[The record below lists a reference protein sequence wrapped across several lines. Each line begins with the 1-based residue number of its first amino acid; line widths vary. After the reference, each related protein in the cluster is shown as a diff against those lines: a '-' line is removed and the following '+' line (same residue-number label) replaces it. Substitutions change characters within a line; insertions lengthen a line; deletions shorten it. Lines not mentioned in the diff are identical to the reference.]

1 MIANKLNY
9 LNIILFFF
17 ACNNLLSQDIHTF
30 GYIPANTG
38 LVDSQKYS
46 KYTSLLRVSF
56 KEDQM
61 TPNYTSKHNIYV
73 CYYHLK
79 VHKDTLFKFYNKS
92 IDFDPVREC
101 EHTYENKY
109 SKIIND
115 SLSLYYPNDWK
126 NICRRCDSV
135 YSKFNKDLQ
144 KQLKIIITNDQKFRS
159 TEASKDDWEK
169 QNEIDSLNI
178 IEVEK
183 IIKIYG
189 YPGKNLVGS
198 VYSETAFIVIQ
209 HASLGIQEKYLSI
222 IKEAAT
228 KRQIRKSLCAL
239 LIDRIN
245 MRKGIPQIYGT
256 QLEFDKLSG
265 KYKLYPIENIK
276 NVDNR
281 RKEVGLDTLRKY
293 LKENNI
299 E

>member
-1 MIANKLNY
+1 MIINKLNC
-9 LNIILFFF
+9 LNVILFFF
-17 ACNNLLSQDIHTF
+17 YYNNLLSQNQYTL
-30 GYIPANTG
+30 GYIPVNTG

-46 KYTSLLRVSF
+46 RYTSLLRISF

-73 CYYHLK
+73 SYYHLK

-101 EHTYENKY
+101 EHTYENKF

-115 SLSLYYPNDWK
+115 SLSLYYPKDWK

-135 YSKFNKDLQ
+135 YSKFNIDLQ
-144 KQLKIIITNDQKFRS
+144 KQLKVIITNDQKFRG
-159 TEASKDDWEK
+159 TEASNEDWDK

-183 IIKIYG
+183 IIKKYG

-198 VYSETAFIVIQ
+198 DCSETAFMVIQ
-209 HASLGIQEKYLSI
+209 HASLGMQEKYLPI

-228 KRQIRKSLCAL
+228 KRQIRKSSCAL

-256 QLEFDKLSG
+256 QLEFDKVSG
-265 KYKLYPIENIK
+265 KYKLYPVENIK
-276 NVDNR
+276 NVDDR
-281 RKEVGLDTLRKY
+281 RKKVGLDTLREY
-293 LKENNI
+293 LKDNNI
-299 E
+299 D